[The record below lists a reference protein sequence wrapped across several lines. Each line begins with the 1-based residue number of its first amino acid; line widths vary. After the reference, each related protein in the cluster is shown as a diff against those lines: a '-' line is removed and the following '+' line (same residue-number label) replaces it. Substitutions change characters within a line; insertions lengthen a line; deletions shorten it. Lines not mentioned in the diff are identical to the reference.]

1 MSTEDAEELAEDVR
15 ARVAAAALGVDEIQ
29 GLADRAIDQI
39 RTLADEA
46 VAKARQVEVLVQ
58 RLAELMENDDAQP

>member
-1 MSTEDAEELAEDVR
+1 MSTGDAEELAEDVR

-29 GLADRAIDQI
+29 SLADRAIDQI

-46 VAKARQVEVLVQ
+46 VAKAQQVDDLML
-58 RLAELMENDDAQP
+58 RLAELLENNDAQP